1 MPDLNET
8 LIAGF
13 TARYLKLAAVVRDL
27 AAPLSDEEF
36 WAKPFPFGNSFGH
49 LVLHLTGNLSY
60 YIGAQIAGTGY
71 VRNRPVEFTDSS
83 RPSKQTVMK
92 NFDRTIETVISAIRS
107 QSEADWSSAYAGAGA
122 DAKDR
127 FDMVLQCATHL
138 HHHVGQMMYLA
149 FELKN
154 KSHKEG

>member
-1 MPDLNET
+1 MPDLNQT
-8 LIAGF
+8 VIASLD
-13 TARYLKLAAVVRDL
+13 ARFVKLSGGVREL
-27 AAPLSDEEF
+27 AAPLSDEDF
-36 WAKPFPFGNSFGH
+36 WTKPFPFGNSFGH

-83 RPSKQTVMK
+83 RPSKETVMK
-92 NFDRTIETVISAIRS
+92 NFGEAVETVLRTIRA
-107 QSEADWSSAYAGAGA
+107 QAPDDWSKPFTGAGS

-138 HHHVGQMMYLA
+138 HHHVGQLMYIA

-154 KSHKEG
+154 KSRVGK

>member
-1 MPDLNET
+1 MADLNQT
-8 LIAGF
+8 VIASLD
-13 TARYLKLAAVVRDL
+13 ARFVKLSGGVREL
-27 AAPLSDEEF
+27 AAPLSDEDF

-83 RPSKQTVMK
+83 RPSKETVMK
-92 NFDRTIETVISAIRS
+92 NFGEAVETVLRTIRA
-107 QSEADWSSAYAGAGA
+107 QAPDDWSKPFIGAGS

-138 HHHVGQMMYLA
+138 HHHVGQLMYIA

-154 KSHKEG
+154 KTHEVK

>member
-1 MPDLNET
+1 M
-8 LIAGF
+8 
-13 TARYLKLAAVVRDL
+13 RDL

-71 VRNRPVEFTDSS
+71 VRNRPVEFTEES
-83 RPSKQTVMK
+83 RPSKQSVMK
-92 NFDRTIETVISAIRS
+92 NFDRAIEIVISAIRS
-107 QSEADWSSAYAGAGA
+107 QSEADWSSFYAGAGS

-149 FELKN
+149 FELKR
-154 KSHKEG
+154 KSHRDD